1 VTVTE
6 AMGPLGWPAVTLLCY
21 RISLAV
27 HARSKHHPALSPVVV
42 SAALVIGVLLATRT
56 PHASYAE
63 GVRPIHLLL
72 GPATVALA
80 VPVYRQAS
88 KLKGVVLAAA
98 AAIVCGSLAAALTA
112 MLVARGLGAG
122 SSTVRSLAP
131 KSVTTPIAIAV
142 SASIGG
148 NPSTTSVFVI
158 VTGLIGALA
167 VPGIFR
173 LLRVE
178 DRRARGIATGV
189 AAHGIGTARAFTL
202 GDVEG
207 AFATLGMGFSGA
219 FVPTVLPWIVH
230 WLEGT
235 L

>member
-1 VTVTE
+1 MTLSE
-6 AMGPLGWPAVTLLCY
+6 AMGPLGWPAITLLCY
-21 RISLAV
+21 CISLAI
-27 HARSKHHPALSPVVV
+27 HARSKQHPALSPVVV
-42 SAALVIGVLLATRT
+42 TAALVILVLVATRT
-56 PHASYAE
+56 PHATYAE
-63 GVRPIHLLL
+63 AVRPIHLML

-98 AAIVCGSLAAALTA
+98 AAIVCGSLAAAVSA
-112 MLVARGLGAG
+112 MLIARSMGAA

-142 SASIGG
+142 SESIGG

-158 VTGLIGALA
+158 VTGLLGALA

-178 DRRARGIATGV
+178 DRRARGIAIGV

-207 AFATLGMGFSGA
+207 AFATLGMGLGGS
-219 FVPTVLPWIVH
+219 FVPTVLPWIVR
-230 WLEGT
+230 WLEGS